1 MASGDVLTGDF
12 KATPYWWDLAPRPE
26 GTEAGP
32 PAEAETVIVGA
43 GNVGL
48 SAALTL
54 ARHGSDVVVLD
65 AEAAGHGAS
74 TRNAGYLGRQVWHK
88 YGEMVPK
95 LGRERA
101 AEVCR
106 AAIAA
111 HDYASSLIE
120 KEQIACFYRNTGRFI
135 ATPSKRVFDSLA
147 RDLAMMREDG
157 VPVDAEMVEPDE
169 APAVY
174 RKGRYHGGQIL
185 RGNGT
190 IHPGLYHAG
199 LLERAT
205 REGAQIIGH
214 CPVQAIERAGSG
226 FRISTPRGTVR
237 AGHVIVATNGYTPK
251 AAQWLR
257 RRVVPVDA
265 FMIATEPLPPERV
278 EDIAPGARPMLEH
291 RYSPCWLR
299 PNEDGTRILF
309 GGLSAEPPADLERK
323 ARTLRD
329 AMVHIVPALEGVKIS
344 HCWTGKTAFTFD
356 MMPHTGSH
364 DGVEYAMG
372 WCGSGV
378 PMGTYLGHKTALRV
392 LGDPEAKSAFD
403 GRPFP
408 TKPFY
413 TGRPWFMP
421 LAVAWHKRKDRKLFK
436 G

>member
-1 MASGDVLTGDF
+1 MVGGGALTENF
-12 KATPYWWDLAPRPE
+12 KITPYWWDLAPRPE
-26 GTEAGP
+26 ITDEAP
-32 PAEAETVIVGA
+32 PSDAEVVIVGA

-54 ARHGSDVVVLD
+54 ARRGREPLVLD

-74 TRNAGYLGRQVWHK
+74 TRNAGYLGRQVWYK
-88 YGEMVPK
+88 YGDMVPK

-111 HDYASSLIE
+111 HDFAASLIE
-120 KEQIACFYRNTGRFI
+120 REQIACYYRNTGRFI
-135 ATPSKRVFDSLA
+135 AAPSKRVFDGLA

-157 VPVDAEMVEPDE
+157 VPVDAEMVAPDE
-169 APAVY
+169 APPAY
-174 RKGRYHGGQIL
+174 RKGHYHGGQSL

-190 IHPGLYHAG
+190 IHAGLYHAG
-199 LLERAT
+199 LLERAA
-205 REGAQIIGH
+205 RDGARIIGH
-214 CPVQAIERAGSG
+214 CPVQAIERERRG
-226 FRISTPRGTVR
+226 FRVSTPRGTVK

-265 FMIATEPLPPERV
+265 FMIATEPLPEDRV
-278 EDIAPGARPMLEH
+278 EHIAPGMRPMVEH
-291 RYSPCWLR
+291 RHSPCWIR

-309 GGLSAEPPADLERK
+309 GGLSAEPPPDLEQK
-323 ARTLRD
+323 ARYLRD
-329 AMVHIVPALEGVKIS
+329 AMVQIVPSLEGVKIS

-392 LGDPEAKSAFD
+392 LGDAEAASPFD

-408 TKPFY
+408 TMPFY
-413 TGRPWFMP
+413 TGRPWFLS
-421 LAVAWHKRKDRKLFK
+421 LAVAWNKRKDRKLFR

>member
-1 MASGDVLTGDF
+1 MASDVVTADF
-12 KATPYWWDLAPRPE
+12 KPTPYWWDLAPRPE
-26 GTEAGP
+26 PTEAGP
-32 PAEAETVIVGA
+32 PAEAEVVIVGA

-54 ARHGSDVVVLD
+54 ARRGREAVVLD

-111 HDYASSLIE
+111 HDFAASLIE

-135 ATPSKRVFDSLA
+135 AAPSKRVFDGLA

-157 VPVDAEMVEPDE
+157 VPVDAEMVEPE
-169 APAVY
+169 AAPTVY

-199 LLERAT
+199 LLERAA
-205 REGAQIIGH
+205 RDGAQIVSH

-251 AAQWLR
+251 AARWLR

-265 FMIATEPLPPERV
+265 FMIATEPLPSERV
-278 EDIAPGARPMLEH
+278 EEIAPGARPMLEH

-299 PNEDGTRILF
+299 PQRGRHADSLRRAQRRAACRPRTQGTHPARCHGAHRAGAGRREYQPLLDRQDRLHLRHDAPHREPRRRRVRH
-309 GGLSAEPPADLERK
+309 GLVRV
-323 ARTLRD
+323 RR
-329 AMVHIVPALEGVKIS
+329 
-344 HCWTGKTAFTFD
+344 
-356 MMPHTGSH
+356 PH
-364 DGVEYAMG
+364 
-372 WCGSGV
+372 
-378 PMGTYLGHKTALRV
+378 GHLSRPQDRAP
-392 LGDPEAKSAFD
+392 GA
-403 GRPFP
+403 GRP
-408 TKPFY
+408 
-413 TGRPWFMP
+413 GS
-421 LAVAWHKRKDRKLFK
+421 
-436 G
+436 

>member
-1 MASGDVLTGDF
+1 MAVRDMLTGDF
-12 KATPYWWDLAPRPE
+12 KATPYWWDLAPRPDI
-26 GTEAGP
+26 TDVSP
-32 PAEAETVIVGA
+32 PAEAEVVIVGS

-54 ARHGSDVVVLD
+54 ARRGREPVVLD

-88 YGEMVPK
+88 YGDMVPQ

-101 AEVCR
+101 AEVCL

-111 HDYASSLIE
+111 HDFAASLIE
-120 KEQIACFYRNTGRFI
+120 REQIACFYRNTGRFI
-135 ATPSKRVFDSLA
+135 AAPSKRVFDGLA

-157 VPVDAEMVEPDE
+157 VPVDAEMIEPDQ
-169 APAVY
+169 APPAY
-174 RKGRYHGGQIL
+174 RKGHYHGGQIL
-185 RGNGT
+185 QGNGT
-190 IHPGLYHAG
+190 IHAGLYHAG
-199 LLERAT
+199 LLERAA
-205 REGAQIIGH
+205 RDGARIIGH
-214 CPVQAIERAGSG
+214 CPVQAIERTGSG
-226 FRISTPRGTVR
+226 FRVSTPRGTVR

-251 AAQWLR
+251 AARWLR

-265 FMIATEPLPPERV
+265 FMIATEPLPEDRV
-278 EDIAPGARPMLEH
+278 EHIAPGGKPMVEH
-291 RYSPCWLR
+291 RNSPCWIR

-309 GGLSAEPPADLERK
+309 GGLSAEPPADLAQK
-323 ARTLRD
+323 ARYLHD
-329 AMVHIVPALEGVKIS
+329 AMLQIVPSLEGVKIS

-392 LGDPEAKSAFD
+392 LGDPDAASPFD

-408 TKPFY
+408 TWPFY
-413 TGRPWFMP
+413 TGRPWFLP
-421 LAVAWHKRKDRKLFK
+421 LAVAWNKRKDRKLFR

>member
-1 MASGDVLTGDF
+1 MASDVLTEDF
-12 KATPYWWDLAPRPE
+12 TPTPYWWDLAPRPD
-26 GTEAGP
+26 TAGATP
-32 PAEAETVIVGA
+32 PEEAEVVIVGA

-54 ARHGSDVVVLD
+54 ARRGREVVVLD

-74 TRNAGYLGRQVWHK
+74 TRNAGYLGRQVWYK
-88 YGEMVPK
+88 YGDMVPK

-101 AEVCR
+101 AQVCR
-106 AAIAA
+106 EAIAA
-111 HDYASSLIE
+111 HDYAASLIE
-120 KEQIACFYRNTGRFI
+120 KEQIDCFYRNTGRFI
-135 ATPSKRVFDSLA
+135 AAPSKRVFDGLA
-147 RDLAMMREDG
+147 RDLAMMHDDG
-157 VPVDAEMVEPDE
+157 VPVDAEMVEPE
-169 APAVY
+169 AAPAAY
-174 RKGRYHGGQIL
+174 REGRYHGGQIL
-185 RGNGT
+185 RGNGV
-190 IHPGLYHAG
+190 IHAGLYHAG
-199 LLERAT
+199 LLERAS
-205 REGAQIIGH
+205 RDGARIIGH
-214 CPVQAIERAGSG
+214 CPVRAIERAGSA
-226 FRISTPRGTVR
+226 FHVATARGRLR

-265 FMIATEPLPPERV
+265 FMIATEPLPEDRV
-278 EDIAPGARPMLEH
+278 ESIAPAGRPMVEH
-291 RYSPCWLR
+291 CHSPCWIR

-309 GGLSAEPPADLERK
+309 GGLSAEPPFGLERK
-323 ARTLRD
+323 ARYLRD
-329 AMVHIVPALEGVKIS
+329 ALTRIVPALEEVKIS

-392 LGDPEAKSAFD
+392 LDDPEAGSAFD

-408 TKPFY
+408 TWPLY
-413 TGRPWFMP
+413 IGRPWFLP
-421 LAVAWHKRKDRKLFK
+421 LAVAWNKRKDRKLFR

>member
-1 MASGDVLTGDF
+1 MASDVLTDDF
-12 KATPYWWDLAPRPE
+12 KSVPYWWDLAPRPE
-26 GTEAGP
+26 VSDERL
-32 PAEAETVIVGA
+32 PAEAEVVIVGA

-54 ARHGSDVVVLD
+54 ARRGRQAVVLD

-74 TRNAGYLGRQVWHK
+74 TRNAGYLGRQVWYK
-88 YGEMVPK
+88 YGDMVPK

-101 AEVCR
+101 AQVCR
-106 AAIAA
+106 TAIDA
-111 HDYASSLIE
+111 HDHTAALIE

-135 ATPSKRVFDSLA
+135 AAPSKRVFDGLA
-147 RDLAMMREDG
+147 QDLATMQADG
-157 VPVDAEMVEPDE
+157 LPVDAEMVAPDA
-169 APAVY
+169 APTAY

-185 RGNGT
+185 RGNGV
-190 IHPGLYHAG
+190 IHAGLYHAG
-199 LLERAT
+199 LLERAA
-205 REGAQIIGH
+205 RDGARIIGH
-214 CPVQAIERAGSG
+214 CPVQAIEREGSA
-226 FRISTPRGTVR
+226 FRVTTPRGAVR
-237 AGHVIVATNGYTPK
+237 AGHVIVATNGYTPR

-265 FMIATEPLPPERV
+265 FMIATEPLPEERI
-278 EDIAPGARPMLEH
+278 ESIAPGGRPMVEH
-291 RYSPCWLR
+291 CYSPCWIR

-309 GGLSAEPPADLERK
+309 GGLSAEPPAELERK
-323 ARTLRD
+323 ARTLRE
-329 AMVHIVPALEGVKIS
+329 AMVQIVPGLEGVKIS

-356 MMPHTGSH
+356 MLPHTGSH
-364 DGVEYAMG
+364 EGVEYAMG

-378 PMGTYLGHKTALRV
+378 PMGTYMGYKTALRV
-392 LGDPEAKSAFD
+392 LSDPEAGTPFD

-413 TGRPWFMP
+413 TGRPWFLP

>member
-1 MASGDVLTGDF
+1 MAGDVLTADF
-12 KATPYWWDLAPRPE
+12 RATPYWWDLAPRPDMTDE
-26 GTEAGP
+26 RP
-32 PAEAETVIVGA
+32 PAEAEVVVVGA

-54 ARHGSDVVVLD
+54 VRRGRDAVVLD

-74 TRNAGYLGRQVWHK
+74 TRNAGYLGRQVWYK

-101 AEVCR
+101 AQVCR

-111 HDYASSLIE
+111 HDHAVSLIE
-120 KEQIACFYRNTGRFI
+120 REQIACFYRNTGRFI
-135 ATPSKRVFDSLA
+135 AAPSKRVFDGLA
-147 RDLAMMREDG
+147 QDLAMMRDDG
-157 VPVDAEMVEPDE
+157 VPVDAEMVEPDA
-169 APAVY
+169 APPAY
-174 RKGRYHGGQIL
+174 RAGRYHGGQIL
-185 RGNGT
+185 RGNGV
-190 IHPGLYHAG
+190 IHAGLYHSG
-199 LLERAT
+199 LLQRAA
-205 REGAQIIGH
+205 RDGARIVGH
-214 CPVQAIERAGSG
+214 CPVQAIARDGNA
-226 FRISTPRGTVR
+226 FRVTTAQGAVR
-237 AGHVIVATNGYTPK
+237 TGRVIVATNGYTPR

-265 FMIATEPLPPERV
+265 FMIATEPLPAERV
-278 EDIAPGARPMLEH
+278 ETIAPAGRPMVEH
-291 RYSPCWLR
+291 CHSPCWIR

-309 GGLSAEPPADLERK
+309 GGLSAEPPAALDRK

-329 AMVHIVPALEGVKIS
+329 AMVRIVPALEGVKIS

-356 MMPHTGSH
+356 MLPHTGSH
-364 DGVEYAMG
+364 DGVEYALG

-378 PMGTYLGHKTALRV
+378 PMGTYLGYKTALRV
-392 LGDPEAKSAFD
+392 LGDPEAESAFD

-408 TKPFY
+408 ARPFY
-413 TGRPWFMP
+413 TGRPWFLP